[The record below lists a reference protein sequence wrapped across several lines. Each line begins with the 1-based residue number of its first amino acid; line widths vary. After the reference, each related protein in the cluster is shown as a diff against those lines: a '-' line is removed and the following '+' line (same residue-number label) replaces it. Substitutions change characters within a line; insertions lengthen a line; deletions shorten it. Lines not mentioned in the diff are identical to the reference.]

1 MNHKKTP
8 YHALALVLCIA
19 LCAAPL
25 LSACGQTAENNSTAA
40 AASTAPVSTPTPT
53 AKPMDRRP
61 VDPEYDKEETV
72 YGKADASGKVRSVTV
87 ETVLNYAGKD
97 GVVEDLSRLRE
108 IKNTEGDEE
117 FTLENNGVLLWEDHG
132 ERIRY
137 EGKSGQDLPVSVSI
151 SYYLDGQPI
160 KPEKLAGQSGHL
172 RMRFDYQNLSATSVS
187 NVRSGEPAAVETCVP
202 FLAMSIVLL
211 SEDVFSNPEATNGRL
226 LSLGDQSVFVGYA
239 FPGIPDYL
247 KLQNYQL
254 TKEMDIPQYAE
265 LEADV
270 QDFTMDFTATVF
282 TNSVFTEVE
291 SEDLDDLDSFAYSLN
306 AFTDALPDLANGAD
320 ALADGSKQ
328 LQSAL
333 TQYTGGVKNINDGAQ
348 ALSSA
353 LSGMNAELS
362 NARAGANEIIRS
374 LSSDT
379 APQLDS
385 VASALDQLIAAL
397 DGFTGQLNS
406 ISGYPGQ
413 VSEQVGSAADQA
425 RAQLDILSAD
435 LLETIQT
442 SALTDEEKAALW
454 ETVNSRV
461 DAAKGSV
468 SIDTAVPDGSGFS
481 GSIGSLSA
489 SASNLRAQAEA
500 LRSSP
505 EQLQQAESMLGQI
518 VGLCDG
524 VNALAQSASALAS
537 GTATLNGSSAALNEA
552 LAGIAAG
559 NKTLAEGIGQFT
571 DAALTNLDG
580 LGGWQLRTLVTQFR
594 AMRLADQSYDNFGGV
609 APGRSSTVRF
619 IVETDPIEK

>member
-8 YHALALVLCIA
+8 YCVLALVLCIA
-19 LCAAPL
+19 ICTAPL
-25 LSACGQTAENNSTAA
+25 LSACGHTAENGSTAA
-40 AASTAPVSTPTPT
+40 EASAVPVSTPTPT
-53 AKPMDRRP
+53 AKPGDRRP
-61 VDPEYDKEETV
+61 AHPDYDKEETV
-72 YGKADASGKVRSVTV
+72 YGKADASGKIRSVTV

-97 GVVEDLSRLRE
+97 GVVEDLSNLRE

-117 FTLENNGVLLWEDHG
+117 FTRENNGVLLWEDHG

-137 EGKSGQDLPVSVSI
+137 EGKSRQDLPVSVSI

-160 KPEKLAGQSGHL
+160 KAEKLAGQSGHL
-172 RMRFDYQNLSATSVS
+172 RMRFDYENRSATNVS
-187 NVRSGEPAAVETCVP
+187 NVRSGEPAAVDTCVP
-202 FLAMSIVLL
+202 FLAMSVVPLPD
-211 SEDVFSNPEATNGRL
+211 DVFSHIQVDNGRL
-226 LSLGDQSVFVGYA
+226 MSLDGQSVFIGYA
-239 FPGIPDYL
+239 LPGVTEYL
-247 KLQNYQL
+247 KLKDYQL
-254 TKEMDIPQYAE
+254 TREMDIPLYAE

-270 QDFTMDFTATVF
+270 QDFSLDFTATIF
-282 TNSVFTEVE
+282 SNSIFTEIKT
-291 SEDLDDLDSFAYSLN
+291 EDLDDLDDFAYSLN
-306 AFTDALPDLANGAD
+306 AFTDALPDLASGAD
-320 ALADGSKQ
+320 ALADGSKK

-333 TQYTGGVKNINDGAQ
+333 TKYTGGVKSMNDGAQ

-353 LSGMNAELS
+353 LSGMNAELG
-362 NARAGANEIIRS
+362 NARASANEIIRS
-374 LSSDT
+374 LSNDT

-406 ISGYPGQ
+406 ISGYPGL

-425 RAQLDILSAD
+425 RSQLDGLSSD
-435 LLETIQT
+435 LSETINN
-442 SALTDEEKAALW
+442 SALTDEEKSAMLEA
-454 ETVNSRV
+454 VNSRV
-461 DAAKGSV
+461 GAAKGAV

-481 GSIGSLSA
+481 GSISSLSA

-537 GTATLNGSSAALNEA
+537 GAADLNGSSAALNEA
-552 LAGIAAG
+552 LAGIASG
-559 NKTLAEGIGQFT
+559 NKALADGVGQFT
-571 DAALTNLDG
+571 DAALSKLDG
-580 LGGWQLRTLVTQFR
+580 LGGWQLRTLVTRIR
-594 AMRLADQSYDNFGGV
+594 AMRLADQGYDNFGGV

-619 IVETDPIEK
+619 IIETDSIEK